1 MEINQERWAVEILAF
16 CHIVDEVEN
25 HPRPLHEQQ
34 AENGVDRDIGTCC
47 NHERCILPVGCLVG
61 EVELEAHIQ
70 LGGDGFMLIGLD
82 DTRKNDSRIILG
94 GKDLCETMQ
103 KVFRQRRKVVKVPSG

>member
-1 MEINQERWAVEILAF
+1 
-16 CHIVDEVEN
+16 
-25 HPRPLHEQQ
+25 
-34 AENGVDRDIGTCC
+34 
-47 NHERCILPVGCLVG
+47 
-61 EVELEAHIQ
+61 VELEAHIQ